1 MSYEQFREL
10 VKAMRQWQ
18 REYFRTRSKTA
29 LSDSKRLEK
38 LVDEALSE
46 QLTFDGMKGGEA

>member
-10 VKAMRQWQ
+10 VKDMRKWQ
-18 REYFRTRSKTA
+18 REYFKTRSKVA
-29 LSDSKRLEK
+29 LLESKRLEK
-38 LVDEALSE
+38 LVDETLSE

>member
-29 LSDSKRLEK
+29 LSESKRLEK

-46 QLTFDGMKGGEA
+46 QLTFDGMEGGEA